1 MSIYVHESTRT
12 KLFFI
17 RDLKL
22 SSKIDLII
30 VQTQTRFDYITNECE
45 LNTELFTE
53 LDSFIEMALSY
64 EVIKS

>member
-12 KLFFI
+12 KLFLI

-30 VQTQTRFDYITNECE
+30 VLTQTRFDYITNECE
-45 LNTELFTE
+45 LNIELFTE